1 MSDIIK
7 HYPPKPQKVYFYAT
21 CLVDVF
27 YPDTGLAG
35 IRLLE
40 REGVEVVF
48 PQGQSC
54 CGQPAYTS
62 GLNEQARTVAVTQL
76 DLFPEDWP
84 IVMPS
89 GSCAG
94 MLRKHYPRLFAGTP
108 HEMQAKK
115 VAARTWELTDFLLHV
130 CRIRLQDQGE
140 PVRVA
145 IHTSCSGRREAGIA
159 EVGPALLRQLA
170 DVELVEQARPAEC
183 CGFGGTFAVRHP
195 EISAAMVA
203 DKAAALVDSGADQFV
218 STDCGCLMN
227 IDGFADKQQLPVRGQ
242 HIVNF
247 LWQRSKGGVA

>member
-1 MSDIIK
+1 MSDVIK
-7 HYPPKPQKVYFYAT
+7 HYPPKPKKVYFYAT
-21 CLVDVF
+21 CLVDMF

-35 IRLLE
+35 IKLLE
-40 REGVEVVF
+40 REGIEVVF
-48 PQGQSC
+48 PPGQSC

-62 GLNEQARTVAVTQL
+62 GLNEQARTVAATQL
-76 DLFPEDWP
+76 NLFPQDWP

-108 HEMQAKK
+108 HAAQAENI
-115 VAARTWELTDFLLHV
+115 ATRTWELTEFLLHV
-130 CRIRLQDQGE
+130 CQIQLQDQGE
-140 PVRVA
+140 PIRVA
-145 IHTSCSGRREAGIA
+145 MHTSCSGRREAGIA
-159 EVGPALLRQLA
+159 DVGPALLRQLSH
-170 DVELVEQARPAEC
+170 VELVEQARPTEC

-203 DKAAALVDSGADQFV
+203 DKATALVDSSADRFV

-242 HIVNF
+242 HIVSF
-247 LWQRSKGGVA
+247 LWQRSRGSVA

>member
-1 MSDIIK
+1 MSDVIK
-7 HYPPKPQKVYFYAT
+7 HYPPKPKKVYFYAT
-21 CLVDVF
+21 CLVDMF

-35 IRLLE
+35 IKLLE
-40 REGVEVVF
+40 REGIEVVF
-48 PQGQSC
+48 PPGQSC

-62 GLNEQARTVAVTQL
+62 GLNEQARTVAATQL
-76 DLFPEDWP
+76 NLFPQDWP

-108 HEMQAKK
+108 HAAQAENI
-115 VAARTWELTDFLLHV
+115 AARTWELTEFLLHV
-130 CRIRLQDQGE
+130 CQIQLQDQGE
-140 PVRVA
+140 PIRVA
-145 IHTSCSGRREAGIA
+145 MHTSCSGRREAGIA
-159 EVGPALLRQLA
+159 DVGPALLRQLSH
-170 DVELVEQARPAEC
+170 VELVEQARPTEC

-203 DKAAALVDSGADQFV
+203 DKATALVDSGADRFV

-242 HIVNF
+242 HIVSF
-247 LWQRSKGGVA
+247 LWQRSRGSVA

>member
-1 MSDIIK
+1 MSDVIK
-7 HYPPKPQKVYFYAT
+7 HYPPKPKKVYFYAT
-21 CLVDVF
+21 CLVDMF

-35 IRLLE
+35 IKLLE
-40 REGVEVVF
+40 REGIEVVF
-48 PQGQSC
+48 PPGQSC

-62 GLNEQARTVAVTQL
+62 GLNEQARTVAATQL
-76 DLFPEDWP
+76 NLFPQDWP

-108 HEMQAKK
+108 HAAQAENI
-115 VAARTWELTDFLLHV
+115 AARTWELTEFLLHV
-130 CRIRLQDQGE
+130 CQIQLQDQGE
-140 PVRVA
+140 PIRVA
-145 IHTSCSGRREAGIA
+145 MHTSCSGRREAGIA
-159 EVGPALLRQLA
+159 DVGPALLRQLSH
-170 DVELVEQARPAEC
+170 VELVEQARPTEC

-203 DKAAALVDSGADQFV
+203 DKATALVDSSADRFV

-242 HIVNF
+242 HIVSF
-247 LWQRSKGGVA
+247 LWQRSRGSVA

>member
-1 MSDIIK
+1 MSDVIK
-7 HYPPKPQKVYFYAT
+7 HYPPKPKKVYFYAT
-21 CLVDVF
+21 CLVDMF

-35 IRLLE
+35 IKLLE
-40 REGVEVVF
+40 REGIEVVF
-48 PQGQSC
+48 PPGQSC

-62 GLNEQARTVAVTQL
+62 GLNEQARTVAATQL
-76 DLFPEDWP
+76 NLFPQDWP

-108 HEMQAKK
+108 HAAQAENI
-115 VAARTWELTDFLLHV
+115 AARTWELTEFLLHV
-130 CRIRLQDQGE
+130 CQIQLQDQGE
-140 PVRVA
+140 PIRVA
-145 IHTSCSGRREAGIA
+145 MHTSCSGRREAGIA
-159 EVGPALLRQLA
+159 DVGPALLSQLSH
-170 DVELVEQARPAEC
+170 VELVEQARPTEC

-203 DKAAALVDSGADQFV
+203 DKATALVDSGADRFV

-242 HIVNF
+242 HIVSF
-247 LWQRSKGGVA
+247 LWQRSRGSVA